1 MKAYKRMTKKER
13 AELCEALAQ
22 RPQAA
27 DRRPE
32 WIGRLLVDRLYRFD
46 GALDPDVAAIWR
58 AAKDPEDLARRV
70 VADQKLSL
78 SQLAAVINGG
88 DWYWKRGMLG
98 DRCRHSSSDAG
109 SLKIGVDGFAV
120 MVPNGRGDGV
130 TRWAVLK
137 DGEFNDSAF
146 KYFTVVESSLPIRVY
161 AYDCGNQVQE
171 ELPAG
176 CYGLYYSDGLVVIEK
191 VNEAQ

>member
-13 AELCEALAQ
+13 AELFEALAQ
-22 RPQAA
+22 RPQAT

-46 GALDPDVAAIWR
+46 GALNPDVAAIWR

-78 SQLAAVINGG
+78 SRLAAVINGG

-98 DRCRHSSSDAG
+98 DACKKASSDAG
-109 SLKIGVDGFAV
+109 SLKLGHDGFCLF
-120 MVPNGRGDGV
+120 VPNGYGDGT
-130 TRWAVLK
+130 TRYAVLNK
-137 DGEFNDSAF
+137 GEFNEAAF
-146 KYFTVVESSLPIRVY
+146 TYFGLVESEKPIDIY
-161 AYDCGNQVQE
+161 SYDCGNQVQE
-171 ELPAG
+171 EIPAG
-176 CYGLYYSDGLVVIEK
+176 GYHLYYSEGLVVIEK
-191 VNEAQ
+191 INVAQ